1 MDPVYLDN
9 AATTPIREEVLAAM
23 EPFASRTFGNPSSIH
38 RWGRAA
44 HAALEDARA
53 EAAFAIGAK
62 ASEIYFVRGGTES
75 DNIAV
80 LGWCQAQM
88 TNGETP
94 TIAFSALEHH
104 AVLEA
109 AESARRDGKA
119 RAVKLPVTLDG
130 KLDPDLLRS
139 AVTGRPALVSVM
151 WVNNETGMVLPV
163 REVAQAVA
171 EAGGTMHTDAA
182 QAIGKVPIDVREVSV
197 HMLSATGHKL
207 HGPKGIGILYV
218 REGTDVAPLI
228 HGGGQERRM
237 RPGTEDV
244 AGAVGLALAMR
255 LATTELERES
265 ARLQGFR
272 DTLGRDL
279 LGAIPGS
286 RINAGVS
293 QRAPHVLSVGIA
305 GLKDGAAL
313 VMALDL
319 EGVAVSGGSACSS
332 GATKRSHVMSA
343 LYGENDDHASVRF
356 SFGRSTTANDIRRA
370 REATER
376 VVAEMKRA

>member
-1 MDPVYLDN
+1 MDPVYLDH

-23 EPFASRTFGNPSSIH
+23 EPFASRTYGNPSSIH

-44 HAALEDARA
+44 RAALDDARA

-75 DNIAV
+75 DNLAL
-80 LGWCQAQM
+80 LGWCQAQGA
-88 TNGETP
+88 NGETP

-104 AVLEA
+104 AVFEA
-109 AESARRDGKA
+109 AENAQQDGRA

-130 KLDPDLLRS
+130 KLDPDALRD
-139 AVTGRPALVSVM
+139 AVTGRPALVSMM

-163 REVAQAVA
+163 REVAGAVVD
-171 EAGGTMHTDAA
+171 AGATMHTDAA
-182 QAIGKVPIDVREVSV
+182 QAVGKVAIDVREVPV
-197 HMLSATGHKL
+197 HLLSATGHKL
-207 HGPKGIGILYV
+207 NGPKGVGVLYV
-218 REGTDVAPLI
+218 REGTNVAPLL

-244 AGAVGLALAMR
+244 AGAVGIALAIR
-255 LATTELERES
+255 LATAELQRES
-265 ARLQGFR
+265 VRLQGFR
-272 DTLGRDL
+272 DALGRDL

-293 QRAPHVLSVGIA
+293 HRAPHVLSLGVAGI
-305 GLKDGAAL
+305 KDGSAL

-319 EGVAVSGGSACSS
+319 EGIAVSGGSACNS
-332 GATKRSHVMSA
+332 GTSKRSHVMSA
-343 LYGENDDHASVRF
+343 LYGDHDDHASVRF
-356 SFGRSTTANDIRRA
+356 SFGRSTTAADIRRA

-376 VVAEMKRA
+376 VVAQLRSA